1 MAQLMEHYRPAMCR
15 VARQY
20 ISRTLQTQLDS
31 VDLVQSVQVLLW
43 LGLRTGKFSVDSPQ
57 GLLSLAKTLLQRKVA
72 RYCRNAK
79 PHLNATIEGSL
90 EDTLIDQALFPVPTE
105 TDPRRETEFED
116 LVEHFLNRLGDLDR
130 QLVNLRFQGYSTA
143 EAARHLNVDP
153 SFLRVRLG
161 RLRKRFAEFRQVLST
176 TPVRVPA
183 EAESGR

>member
-1 MAQLMEHYRPAMCR
+1 MADTPCNFSELVSAICAGNDAAMAQLMEHYRPAMCR

-105 TDPRRETEFED
+105 T
-116 LVEHFLNRLGDLDR
+116 V
-130 QLVNLRFQGYSTA
+130 SC
-143 EAARHLNVDP
+143 AARRSLKTW
-153 SFLRVRLG
+153 S
-161 RLRKRFAEFRQVLST
+161 ST
-176 TPVRVPA
+176 
-183 EAESGR
+183 S